1 MNWENYRKTSNPLAS
16 DAESLVISRT
26 VPLEVINIVSEALVS
41 ETPHANVRS
50 IKLLHEH
57 WGLSILSGKRLIDA
71 AKRCGGI
78 EPPVSSDVIDAIE
91 ATMDACRVAVRKAD
105 GEIRQQLDRT
115 LSNLDN
121 LWRQLTGL

>member
-1 MNWENYRKTSNPLAS
+1 MNWTNYKRTSTPLTA
-16 DAESLVISRT
+16 DAESLAESRT
-26 VPLEVINIVSEALVS
+26 VPQDVINIVSEAIVS
-41 ETPHANVRS
+41 GTEHAIVRA
-50 IKLLHEH
+50 IKLLRES

-71 AKRCGGI
+71 AKRCGGLK
-78 EPPVSSDVIDAIE
+78 PPVSADVIDAIE
-91 ATMDACRVAVRKAD
+91 ATMDACRAAVRKAD